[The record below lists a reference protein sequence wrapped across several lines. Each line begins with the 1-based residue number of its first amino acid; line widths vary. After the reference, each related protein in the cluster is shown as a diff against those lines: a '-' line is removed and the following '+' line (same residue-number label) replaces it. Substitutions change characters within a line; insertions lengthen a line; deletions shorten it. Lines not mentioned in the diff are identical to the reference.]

1 MLAIFKRDNDP
12 IRRLEEALEEKR
24 ALRLK
29 LAERLSVAEAAV
41 AERRKAAERLATAA
55 AEDAELDAAELAIRV
70 AADRVQTLA
79 GAITSLEVQT
89 AENENALAA
98 AKAERDREVVASE
111 LERMAAAIKKTAP
124 AFDAAALAL
133 VQAITKN
140 AAAMTEA
147 TTFAANLDG
156 LRRSVTETIP
166 LLVSEIIA
174 SANLARTGQA
184 RIGFRTER
192 DDPIVDVRK
201 LDAAKRV
208 LLDE

>member
-1 MLAIFKRDNDP
+1 MLGLFKRDDP
-12 IRRLEEALEEKR
+12 IQRTQTTLDEKRGSREKLASRLNDAQGILLEKR
-24 ALRLK
+24 A
-29 LAERLSVAEAAV
+29 
-41 AERRKAAERLATAA
+41 AAEQLA
-55 AEDAELDAAELAIRV
+55 
-70 AADRVQTLA
+70 LA
-79 GAITSLEVQT
+79 GADDDALDRAEIATRAAIDRIETLT
-89 AENENALAA
+89 AALARLDEQIAEYERELAA
-98 AKAERDREVVASE
+98 AKAERDREVVAAE
-111 LERMAAAIKKTAP
+111 LERMAATIKQTAP
-124 AFDAAALAL
+124 PFDAAALAL

-140 AAAMTEA
+140 AAAMTDA

-208 LLDE
+208 LLDG